1 VSIKLTTR
9 QEEILELLAQGYT
22 ADQVGEKL
30 YLSGNTVKAHI
41 RLLKLK
47 FGIPH
52 CNSTRLVSLYREHYP
67 APDPLWR
74 LLAHE
79 AASGVVRDAA
89 AVLLAHLIKQG
100 VTVDEMASRMSRS
113 SKYIERLADYGK
125 GLRCAQNCRIEPT

>member
-1 VSIKLTTR
+1 MSIKLTTR

-22 ADQVGEKL
+22 ANEAGEKL
-30 YLSGNTVKAHI
+30 HLSGNTIKAHV

-79 AASGVVRDAA
+79 ATAGVIRDAA
-89 AVLLAHLIKQG
+89 AILLAHLIKHG
-100 VTVDEMASRMSRS
+100 VTADEMAKRMNRS
-113 SKYIERLADYGK
+113 ATFIEQLADYGK
-125 GLRCAQNCRIEPT
+125 ILRCTQNCHVEPT

>member
-22 ADQVGEKL
+22 ANEAGEKL
-30 YLSGNTVKAHI
+30 HLSGNTIKAHI

-79 AASGVVRDAA
+79 AAAGVVREAA
-89 AVLLAHLIKQG
+89 AVLLAHLMKHG
-100 VTVDEMASRMSRS
+100 VTTDEMAARMNRS
-113 SKYIERLADYGK
+113 AKFIEQLADYGTK
-125 GLRCAQNCRIEPT
+125 LRCAQNCRVEPT